1 MKEENQIVE
10 ASVAQAQVAA
20 IPAQA
25 ATPAMLLQI
34 AVQSGAD
41 LAKLEKLM
49 DLQDRWQAAEAKKVY
64 DEAFAKFKA
73 AAVKIVKNKDV
84 TAGPLQG
91 KKYAELHAIVNAVTP
106 SLSEHGLSSSWRI
119 TQDEKDWIQVTCT
132 LRHISGHEESVS
144 MGSPPDT
151 GGAKNVI
158 QARAS
163 TVSYLERYTLKAILG
178 LSEQDDD
185 TDGNPPPEEV
195 SPEVFALLEKAKAE
209 AGKGISAYEAFWKSI
224 KVAERKAIG
233 TRNHETFKAI
243 AEKVK

>member
-1 MKEENQIVE
+1 MSEVIETP
-10 ASVAQAQVAA
+10 VAQTQLGVM
-20 IPAQA
+20 PAQA

-41 LAKLEKLM
+41 LERLEKLM
-49 DLQDRWQAAEAKKVY
+49 DLQYRWQAAEARKVY
-64 DEAFAKFKA
+64 DDAFARFKA
-73 AAVKIVKNKDV
+73 VAVKIVKNKEV
-84 TAGPLQG
+84 AAGPLQG

-144 MGSPPDT
+144 MGAPPDS

-224 KVAERKAIG
+224 KVTERKAIG